1 MKNGMSSLNH
11 RLVAWTLAVLSV
23 LFSLPAGAREYAV
36 SGPQGGLA
44 TVLTLPDGFD
54 TAHDRCPMVI
64 LMHGIFSR
72 KDFVP
77 MPQLAKAL
85 KRAGI
90 ASLRFDFDGHGASEG
105 RPEDMTVLTEIADA
119 QAIWDYVQQLPYVTC
134 VGLLGHSQGGVI
146 ASMLAGLLA
155 QAGGPVP
162 QSMVLIAP
170 GSVIKEATQ
179 GGSFFWQS
187 FDPADPPERL
197 KLFGGLRTLGREYLV
212 TTQKLDIYGTA
223 AHYRGPVRLLHGTK
237 DSIVP
242 LWCSEKYLETYG
254 SPNASLHLVEG
265 GDHTIT
271 RHRSE
276 FVEQSVA
283 FFQSTLFR
291 SATRN

>member
-1 MKNGMSSLNH
+1 MSPFSH
-11 RLVAWTLAVLSV
+11 RLASFALAILSV
-23 LFSLPAGAREYAV
+23 LFFLPAGAREYV
-36 SGPQGGLA
+36 VRGPQGGLA
-44 TVLTLPDGFD
+44 MKLTLPDGFD
-54 TAHDRCPMVI
+54 AAHDRCPMVI

-72 KDFVP
+72 KDYVP

-105 RPEDMTVLTEIADA
+105 RPEDMTVPNESADA
-119 QAIWDYVQQLPYVTC
+119 KAIWDYVQGLPYVSC

-146 ASMLAGLLA
+146 ASMLAGQLA
-155 QAGGPVP
+155 QTGATVP
-162 QSMVLIAP
+162 KSMVLIAP

-197 KLFGGLRTLGREYLV
+197 KLFGGFRTLGRDYLV
-212 TTQKLDIYGTA
+212 TTQTLDIYGTA
-223 AHYRGPVRLLHGTK
+223 AHYRGPVCLIHGTK

-242 LWCSEKYLETYG
+242 LWCSEKYVDVYG
-254 SPNASLHLVEG
+254 SDAASLHLVEG

-271 RHRSE
+271 RHRRQ
-276 FVEQSVA
+276 FIQQAVA
-283 FFQSTLFR
+283 FFQSTLVP
-291 SATRN
+291 